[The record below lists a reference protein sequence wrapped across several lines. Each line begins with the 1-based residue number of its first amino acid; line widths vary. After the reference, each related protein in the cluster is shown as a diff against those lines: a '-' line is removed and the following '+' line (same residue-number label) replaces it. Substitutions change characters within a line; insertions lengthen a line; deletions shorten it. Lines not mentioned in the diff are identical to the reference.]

1 MDAAE
6 HNVLPLRLAL
16 RPTRLADIE
25 LQPAS
30 LDIWDSKYRLKTKTG
45 EPLDRDIDDTY
56 RRVARTLADVETT
69 PEAREHWHERFC
81 EALRRGAVP
90 AGRIISNA
98 GALDHKPATSTI
110 NCTVSAVVRDSM
122 DDILKKVHE
131 AGLTLK
137 AGCGIGYEFSTLRPR
152 GAWVS
157 GAGAQTSG
165 PLSFMDIYDAMCF
178 TVSSA
183 GGRRGAQMATFD
195 VGHPDAMEF
204 IRAKREDG
212 RLRQFNLSLLI
223 TREFVDAVRN
233 DLPWKLAFP
242 MSASEREQFD
252 LDDPEQVVWRRWP
265 AHFDSYTYDE
275 EGRVACRVYRTLPAR
290 RMWDTIMSSTYDFAE
305 PGFVLIDEIN
315 EMNNNWFC
323 EEIRATNP
331 CGEQPL
337 PPYGSCLLGSVNLT
351 GFVHEPFTENARF
364 DWEGFRET
372 VSVFTRMLDNVVEIN
387 GLPLEK
393 QRREITDKRRHGMG
407 FLGLGSTCALL
418 GLRYGSPESL
428 EFTADVS
435 RELALAGWRAALE
448 LAEEKGPA
456 PILEEEFEVT
466 PAMLAA
472 RPEMA
477 RDGIAVGDRVK
488 GKVLH
493 ARYSRYMQRVAEVE
507 PELVDRLAEVGARF
521 THHSSIAPTGTISLS
536 LANNASN
543 GIEPSFAHH
552 YSRNVIRTG
561 RKTKEKV
568 DVWSFELLAYRELVN
583 PEAEGPGDLP
593 DYFVSSGDVTP
604 REHVDVQAAAQRWV
618 DSSIS
623 KTANVP
629 TDFPYEDFK
638 DIYLYAMEKGLKGC
652 TTFRF
657 NPEAFQGVLVKD
669 EDLENT
675 TYRFTLEDG
684 RVIEVRGNEEIE
696 YDGETHTA
704 ANLYDALKEGYY
716 GKF

>member
-265 AHFDSYTYDE
+265 ARFDSYTYDE

-290 RMWDTIMSSTYDFAE
+290 PDVGHDH
-305 PGFVLIDEIN
+305 VLDLRLRGAGVRPDRRNQRDE
-315 EMNNNWFC
+315 
-323 EEIRATNP
+323 
-331 CGEQPL
+331 Q
-337 PPYGSCLLGSVNLT
+337 
-351 GFVHEPFTENARF
+351 
-364 DWEGFRET
+364 
-372 VSVFTRMLDNVVEIN
+372 
-387 GLPLEK
+387 
-393 QRREITDKRRHGMG
+393 
-407 FLGLGSTCALL
+407 
-418 GLRYGSPESL
+418 
-428 EFTADVS
+428 
-435 RELALAGWRAALE
+435 
-448 LAEEKGPA
+448 
-456 PILEEEFEVT
+456 
-466 PAMLAA
+466 
-472 RPEMA
+472 
-477 RDGIAVGDRVK
+477 
-488 GKVLH
+488 
-493 ARYSRYMQRVAEVE
+493 
-507 PELVDRLAEVGARF
+507 
-521 THHSSIAPTGTISLS
+521 
-536 LANNASN
+536 
-543 GIEPSFAHH
+543 
-552 YSRNVIRTG
+552 
-561 RKTKEKV
+561 
-568 DVWSFELLAYRELVN
+568 
-583 PEAEGPGDLP
+583 
-593 DYFVSSGDVTP
+593 
-604 REHVDVQAAAQRWV
+604 
-618 DSSIS
+618 
-623 KTANVP
+623 
-629 TDFPYEDFK
+629 
-638 DIYLYAMEKGLKGC
+638 
-652 TTFRF
+652 
-657 NPEAFQGVLVKD
+657 
-669 EDLENT
+669 
-675 TYRFTLEDG
+675 
-684 RVIEVRGNEEIE
+684 
-696 YDGETHTA
+696 
-704 ANLYDALKEGYY
+704 
-716 GKF
+716 